1 MLINLIY
8 HSLAV
13 DHITER
19 DINDILTEARIF
31 NLENHITGLLLYHQG
46 EFIQILEGEDD
57 DVKEIYGK
65 IKTDPRHRLVRLLET
80 SPIDHRT
87 FPDWQMA
94 FKPLSDENLSDLS
107 QHMDLREFNRL
118 SRVHQDSSLA
128 NKLLKVIGDMLQ
140 GNGPE
145 L

>member
-13 DHITER
+13 DHITEQDIR
-19 DINDILTEARIF
+19 DILEEARTF
-31 NLENHITGLLLYHQG
+31 NLEHNITGLLLFHDG
-46 EFIQILEGEDD
+46 EFIQILEGDD
-57 DVKEIYGK
+57 EDVKDIYVK
-65 IKTDPRHRLVRLLET
+65 IKEDHRHRLVRLLET
-80 SPIDHRT
+80 SPIPNRT

-94 FKPLSDENLSDLS
+94 FKPLSDGDLLDATK
-107 QHMDLREFNRL
+107 HLDLTDFNRL

-140 GNGPE
+140 GNGPV
-145 L
+145 